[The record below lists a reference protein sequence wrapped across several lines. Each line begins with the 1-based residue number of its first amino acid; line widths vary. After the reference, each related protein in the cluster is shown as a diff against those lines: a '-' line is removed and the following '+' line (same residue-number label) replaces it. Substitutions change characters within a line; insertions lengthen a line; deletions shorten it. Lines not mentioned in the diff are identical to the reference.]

1 MKWSQARAPLGGG
14 AGCILALACVLAG
27 CSSSTSDEGGR
38 PSSSP
43 LSVEVPLDATY
54 SSGAGSEAVVPMGRL
69 GDRLNTFW
77 QLFVR
82 APGTS
87 QWALVTPTGVADN
100 GGLVVSTAEST
111 GADKGEPT
119 ATVSLA
125 GFEPSQDLAFSPLAS
140 SSDQGR
146 SWSPGLLPAGL
157 APVPDAVSASL
168 TAGFVALVREGRG
181 TVLTS
186 AGNLSSWSKLATRD
200 AIASS
205 VAGRSCGVGDLSA
218 VALDPT
224 RGVQVGTTCSSSGLV
239 GVFERAGGTWHLVGP
254 RLSPSKPPASTK
266 VLRLL
271 DVGGGRSALVALR
284 TKTHTGLVGLASTEG
299 GVWSTSTLLPLGSG
313 DRIASTGVEPSGAYV
328 VLVSRSNGS
337 LALDIESGPG
347 ANWHTLPAPPPGTAT
362 VAVGTGDEVDALA
375 VASTRLTD
383 WRLDASAG
391 TWSKIGTVTVPIQF
405 GSSS

>member
-1 MKWSQARAPLGGG
+1 MRWSSARAPLGGG

-27 CSSSTSDEGGR
+27 CSSSASDDGAR

-43 LSVEVPLDATY
+43 LSIEVPLDATY
-54 SSGAGSEAVVPMGRL
+54 ASGAGSEAVVPMGRL

-82 APGTS
+82 APGAS

-100 GGLVVSTAEST
+100 GGLVVSTAENT
-111 GADKGEPT
+111 GARGGEPG
-119 ATVSLA
+119 ATLSLA
-125 GFEPSQDLAFSPLAS
+125 GFEPSQDLTFSPLAS
-140 SSDQGR
+140 STDQGT

-157 APVPDAVSASL
+157 AAVPDAVSASL
-168 TAGFVALVREGRG
+168 TAGFVVLVREGRG

-186 AGNLSSWSKLATRD
+186 AGNPSRWSKFATRG

-205 VAGRSCGVGDLSA
+205 TAGRSCGVGDLSA

-224 RGVQVGTTCSSSGLV
+224 QGVQVGTACSSSALV
-239 GVFERAGGTWHLVGP
+239 GLFDRVSGTWHLVGP
-254 RLSPSKPPASTK
+254 RISSSKVSEPTK
-266 VLRLL
+266 VLRLVDL
-271 DVGGGRSALVALR
+271 GGVRSALVALR
-284 TKTHTGLVGLASTEG
+284 TKTHTSLVGLASTDG
-299 GVWSTSTLLPLGSG
+299 GAWSQSVFLPLGSG
-313 DRIASTGVEPSGAYV
+313 DRIASTGVEPGGGYV
-328 VLVSRSNGS
+328 VVVSRSNGS

-347 ANWHTLPAPPPGTAT
+347 ANWHTLPSPPPGTAT
-362 VAVGTGDEVDALA
+362 VAVGPGDQVDALA

-391 TWSKIGTVTVPIQF
+391 TWSKIWTVTVPIQF